1 MLSTS
6 SMYWRYFVRFSV
18 IFAAASHLWT
28 TFECCWAYY
37 VPPPPFS
44 RATKLPNEVYEW
56 RGQKIRYQVAEPVK
70 KSRNTASQSKAPTV
84 ILVHGLFVNSDHWR
98 KTLKGLSEGGYR
110 TFAIDLLGCGY
121 SSKPPANSVDAKTI
135 NGENFR
141 FLDQNTGKET
151 QEKKSNFQRYQ
162 SVLRDVTLGTPQGTF
177 TTIRLRS
184 LYNQLIYSSC
194 SCFFR
199 RALPSRKIALC
210 FRTDILRFRCTN

>member
-6 SMYWRYFVRFSV
+6 SMYWGYFVRFLV
-18 IFAAASHLWT
+18 TFAATSHLLT
-28 TFECCWAYY
+28 TFECCCAYY

-70 KSRNTASQSKAPTV
+70 KSQNTASKSAPTV

-121 SSKPPANSVDAKTI
+121 SSKPPANSVDAKNI

-141 FLDQNTGKET
+141 FLDQDTKEET
-151 QEKKSNFQRYQ
+151 QDKKSKFRRYQ

-177 TTIRLRS
+177 TTICLRS
-184 LYNQLIYSSC
+184 MYNHLIYSTC
-194 SCFFR
+194 SCYFLREF
-199 RALPSRKIALC
+199 PSYKFCVI
-210 FRTDILRFRCTN
+210 FPD